1 MNWNMGKESN
11 LRRRSIGAIVGW
23 YQMTRHLMQMP
34 SDQRLVNNNM
44 DESLP
49 RWGYALS

>member
-1 MNWNMGKESN
+1 MGKESN
-11 LRRRSIGAIVGW
+11 RVGGATATW
-23 YQMTRHLMQMP
+23 HQHMTRHLMQMP

-49 RWGYALS
+49 WGYALS